1 MCHCLLAEHLSYM
14 PRQLFSFTFSS
25 FSLEIFYTDFHR
37 STLLRRRTA
46 AIDRNISNHTASC
59 GGPVIHRRMGSL
71 LFRLGL
77 LLSLLALNLIT
88 PSESAVASVDLG
100 SEWMKVAVVNLKP
113 GQSPISVAINEM
125 SKRKTPALVAFH
137 GATRL
142 LGEEAAGIT
151 ARYPEKVYSE
161 LRDMI
166 GKPYKHVKAY
176 IDAMYLPF
184 NIVEDSRG
192 GVGVKIDDGVTV
204 YSVEELMSM
213 ILSYASNLAE
223 FHSKVTVKDV
233 VISVPPY
240 FGQAERRGLVQAA
253 QFAGI
258 NVLSLVNEHSGA
270 ALQYGIDKDFSN
282 GSRYVIFYD
291 MGSSST
297 YAALVYYSAY
307 NRKEFGKTVSVN
319 QFQVKEVRWDSELG
333 GQKMEARLVE
343 FFADEFNKQLGNGF
357 DVRKSPKA
365 MAKLKKQVKRTKE
378 ILSAN
383 INAPISVE
391 SLYDDRD
398 FRSAI
403 SRDKFEELCG
413 DLWDRSLTPI
423 KDVLKYSGMK
433 LDDISAVELIGGA
446 TRVPKL
452 QAKIQE
458 FLGRKEL
465 DKHLDAD
472 EAIVLGAA
480 LHAANL
486 SDGIKLNRKLG
497 ILDGSPYGYVVELN
511 GPKLL
516 KDESTKQLLVP
527 RMKKLPS
534 KMFRSFVHNKDFEVS
549 LSYEGGDLIPPGTI
563 SPVFA
568 QYAVSGLTDASGKYS
583 SRNLSSPIKT
593 NLHFSLSRSGILSLD
608 RADAVIEI
616 SEWVEVPKRNLTAE
630 NTTSSENV
638 SVTGAKNVSEESTEN
653 LQSDGKIS
661 NASNSSVEEP
671 SVAELG
677 TEKKLKKRTF
687 RIPLK
692 IVEKTTGP
700 GMPLPGES
708 VVEAK
713 TKLEALDKKD
723 AERRRTAELK
733 NNLESYIYSTKEK
746 LQTEEFDKISS
757 EDESKSFIEK
767 LDEVQEWLYLDGEEA
782 NAKEF
787 QDRLDSLKA
796 IGDPI
801 FFRFK
806 ELTARP
812 QAGQLALK
820 YLGELKQAV
829 QGWETS
835 KPWLPK
841 NRVDEVL
848 TEAEKLNSW
857 LNEKEAE
864 QKKNS
869 GFSTPVFTSEDL
881 YTKLLNLQDKA
892 ASVGR
897 IPKPKPK
904 FEKAKKNDTSE
915 SREKSNTTNEESPAA
930 DKSTA
935 DSNSSPDAHPE
946 AHDEL

>member
-1 MCHCLLAEHLSYM
+1 
-14 PRQLFSFTFSS
+14 
-25 FSLEIFYTDFHR
+25 
-37 STLLRRRTA
+37 
-46 AIDRNISNHTASC
+46 
-59 GGPVIHRRMGSL
+59 MGSA

-77 LLSLLALNLIT
+77 FLSLLALNLI

-100 SEWMKVAVVNLKP
+100 SEWVKVAVVNLKP
-113 GQSPISVAINEM
+113 GQAPISVAINEM

-137 GATRL
+137 AGTRL

-151 ARYPEKVYSE
+151 ARYPEKVYSQ

-166 GKPYKHVKAY
+166 GKSYKHVKTY
-176 IDAMYLPF
+176 IDSMYLPF

-192 GVGVKIDDGVTV
+192 AVGIKIDDKETI

-258 NVLSLVNEHSGA
+258 NVLSLINEHSGA

-282 GSRYVIFYD
+282 GSRHVIFYD

-297 YAALVYYSAY
+297 YAALVYFSAY
-307 NRKEFGKTVSVN
+307 NGKEFGKTVSVN
-319 QFQVKEVRWDSELG
+319 QFQVKEVRWDPELG
-333 GQKMEARLVE
+333 GQNMEARMVE
-343 FFADEFNKQLGNGF
+343 FFADEFNKQLGNGV

-383 INAPISVE
+383 TMAPISVE

-398 FRSAI
+398 FRSTI
-403 SRDKFEELCG
+403 TRDKFEELCG
-413 DLWDRSLTPI
+413 DLWDRSLTPL
-423 KDVLKYSGMK
+423 KDVLKHSGMEV
-433 LDDISAVELIGGA
+433 DDVYAVELIGGA

-452 QAKIQE
+452 KAKIQE

-497 ILDGSPYGYVVELN
+497 ILDGSPYGFVVELD
-511 GPKLL
+511 GPELL

-534 KMFRSFVHNKDFEVS
+534 KMFRSFVHDKDFEVS
-549 LSYEGGDLIPPGTI
+549 LFYEAEDLLPPGAI

-568 QYAVSGLTDASGKYS
+568 QYAVSGVTDASEKYS

-593 NLHFSLSRSGILSLD
+593 NLHFSLSRSGILALD

-616 SEWVEVPKRNLTAE
+616 SEWVEVPKKNLTAE
-630 NTTSSENV
+630 NTTASSENI
-638 SVTGAKNVSEESTEN
+638 SIETGTKNVSEESTEN
-653 LQSDGKIS
+653 LQSDGTIN
-661 NASNSSVEEP
+661 NASNSSIEEP
-671 SVAELG
+671 SVVELG

-692 IVEKTTGP
+692 IVEKTKGP
-700 GMPLPGES
+700 GMPLPGDS
-708 VVEAK
+708 AVETK
-713 TKLEALDKKD
+713 RKLEALDKKD

-733 NNLESYIYSTKEK
+733 NNLEGYIYSTKEK
-746 LQTEEFDKISS
+746 LETFEEFDKISS
-757 EDESKSFIEK
+757 EDERKSFIEK

-782 NAKEF
+782 SASEF

-812 QAGQLALK
+812 AAAQVAVK
-820 YLGELKQAV
+820 YLGELQQTVK
-829 QGWETS
+829 GWETS
-835 KPWLPK
+835 KSWLPK
-841 NRVDEVL
+841 NKVDEVL
-848 TEAEKLNSW
+848 TEADKLKSW

-864 QKKNS
+864 QKKTS
-869 GFSTPVFTSEDL
+869 GFSTPVFTSEDV
-881 YTKLLNLQDKA
+881 YTKLYNLQDKA
-892 ASVGR
+892 ASVSR
-897 IPKPKPK
+897 IPKPKPPK
-904 FEKAKKNDTSE
+904 VEKPKKNDTSE
-915 SREKSNTTNEESPAA
+915 NNEGTPSA

-935 DSNSSPDAHPE
+935 DSSSSPDAEPE
-946 AHDEL
+946 SEPHDEL